1 MASTGVNEAFESLP
15 NFRQAGG
22 RGLTNKT
29 GQQVKDG
36 LVYRSARTDYVTA
49 KDKSLFLQL
58 GIKSIIDIRGE
69 EVYRKL
75 TSRPLD
81 DLYTPAVITDN
92 KTRDLAEHKDTSV
105 GRRYLFD
112 VFGQE
117 LIRHIG
123 NQVNIVITIL
133 AVMFLLPI
141 DKIFGTHFFPRLYS
155 RLVIRRQSLYEQ
167 YMDFLE
173 YSKPVFCGM
182 LKLLLSHE
190 ENLPVLIHCVYGK
203 DRTGLLVALIL
214 DCIGVE
220 REAIAMDYASSEV
233 SYKLYRNYST
243 ICNV

>member
-1 MASTGVNEAFESLP
+1 MASNGANEVFESLP

-22 RGLTNKT
+22 RGLTNKN

-36 LVYRSARTDYVTA
+36 LLYRSARTDYVTA

-69 EVYRKL
+69 KEYRKL

-92 KTRDLAEHKDTSV
+92 KTSDLTEHKDTSV

-112 VFGQE
+112 VFSKE

-123 NQVNIVITIL
+123 NQVNIIITIL

-141 DKIFGTHFFPRLYS
+141 DKIFGTNFFPRVYS

-167 YMDFLE
+167 YIDFLE

-203 DRTGLLVALIL
+203 DRTGVLVALIL

-220 REAIAMDYASSEV
+220 RETIAMDYASSEV
-233 SYKLYRNYST
+233 SYKMYRN
-243 ICNV
+243 CAQF